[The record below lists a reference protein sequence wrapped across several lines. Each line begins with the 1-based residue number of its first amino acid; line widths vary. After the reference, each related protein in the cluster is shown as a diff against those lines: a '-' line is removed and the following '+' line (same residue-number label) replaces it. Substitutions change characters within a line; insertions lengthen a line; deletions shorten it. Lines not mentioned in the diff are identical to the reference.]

1 MPVDMTAMSTFLQC
15 NAVQFDNFAQ
25 KSSRDISA
33 TPVLH
38 LTAAYLPAVASVV
51 SCQEAELAA
60 RRKSLL
66 LLGAAV
72 APPQRAPS
80 LRTDTAAV

>member
-1 MPVDMTAMSTFLQC
+1 M
-15 NAVQFDNFAQ
+15 
-25 KSSRDISA
+25 RHISA

-38 LTAAYLPAVASVV
+38 FITSRSSAYLPAVVSAV

-72 APPQRAPS
+72 APPHWAPS